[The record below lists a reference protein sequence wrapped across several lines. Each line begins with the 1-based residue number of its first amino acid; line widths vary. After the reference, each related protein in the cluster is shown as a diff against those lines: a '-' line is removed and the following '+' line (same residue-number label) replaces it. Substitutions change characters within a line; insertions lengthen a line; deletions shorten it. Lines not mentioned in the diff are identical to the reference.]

1 MRFRLGVLAMG
12 VSFLP
17 YLALAVVPFLGISLA
32 GVAGVIAIALIAAEV
47 FFWSG
52 LVLAGVDA
60 RSAIRAHGWARAPR
74 ILWRMSLAGQASQA
88 RETRSA

>member
-60 RSAIRAHGWARAPR
+60 RSAIRTHGWASAPR
-74 ILWRMSLAGQASQA
+74 ILWRMLLAGQAS
-88 RETRSA
+88 ETRSA